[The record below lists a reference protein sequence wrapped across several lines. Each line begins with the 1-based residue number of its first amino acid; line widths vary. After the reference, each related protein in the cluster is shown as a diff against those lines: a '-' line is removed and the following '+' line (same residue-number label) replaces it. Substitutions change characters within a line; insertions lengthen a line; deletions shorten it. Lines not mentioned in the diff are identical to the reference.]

1 MTQTTTNTHLA
12 LIQKLLA
19 CPRGREWSLL
29 RQNDNL
35 LTPEF
40 IQTMNEVIA
49 QLEAENSLDAARFL
63 QLWRNKLIQA
73 LASTQTNPT
82 MTPTNPTE
90 PDRETAYLQL
100 IRALFDC
107 RKGAESHLLT
117 ANRHLVDQG
126 LVQTMQEIAAKL
138 LEQGDHDTA
147 TFLARL
153 AQDLQAHL
161 ADHDALTDAPASTA
175 APPDMAQPDRAQP
188 VQPAATDVGL
198 VRTQT
203 GDQLQAQMSQI
214 LAALH
219 QLETQSAQPP
229 QPTNP
234 LWYME
239 VLERACEAEWH
250 LSSDEVEQL
259 IGVHP
264 QCGQDESGF
273 QRGCWWFEKSD
284 MIGHQ
289 NAWRVMKRIHE

>member
-1 MTQTTTNTHLA
+1 MTQTTTNAHLA

-29 RQNDNL
+29 RQNDDL

-73 LASTQTNPT
+73 LASTQTEPM
-82 MTPTNPTE
+82 MTPTNQTE

-117 ANRHLVDQG
+117 ANRHLIDQG
-126 LVQTMQEIAAKL
+126 LVETMQEISAKL

-153 AQDLQAHL
+153 AHDLQVQLAQNQDLIHVPEA
-161 ADHDALTDAPASTA
+161 TV
-175 APPDMAQPDRAQP
+175 AQPHRAQP
-188 VQPAATDVGL
+188 TDQSSVDMAAM
-198 VRTQT
+198 RAQT
-203 GDQLQAQMSQI
+203 RELQQQI
-214 LAALH
+214 NQISAVLH
-219 QLETQSAQPP
+219 QFEAQQAP
-229 QPTNP
+229 QHQPINP

-259 IGVHP
+259 IGIHP
-264 QCGQDESGF
+264 QCGADESGF
-273 QRGCWWFEKSD
+273 QRGCWWFEKAD

-289 NAWRVMKRIHE
+289 NGWRVTKRIHK